1 MVRYEKHKLIIEIKD
16 NDPHKLA
23 KDLRRSLIN
32 IIQVQFCGS
41 TPDWVD
47 DDLIY
52 ANYKVLE
59 LLKDLMK
66 KPEKET
72 A

>member
-16 NDPHKLA
+16 NDPRKLA
-23 KDLRRSLIN
+23 RDLRSSLIN
-32 IIQVQFCGS
+32 IIQVQFCGA

-47 DDLIY
+47 DELIFS
-52 ANYKVLE
+52 NYKCLE

-66 KPEKET
+66 KEKDEK
-72 A
+72 